1 MGHPGKNAPGLV
13 YRCRIFDVYEED
25 VRFPDGRTVRQTRI
39 DHKPTISVVPV
50 DREGNLILI
59 RQYRSAIDQFLIET
73 PAGGIDPEEPIE
85 EAVQR
90 ELAEET
96 GFQAGRLIKLFE
108 GYLVPGYC
116 NEYMYF
122 YLALD
127 LFEKKLPQDEDEVIE
142 ISKVPMVEALRMLK
156 EGAFSDAKSALGITL
171 AADYL
176 ERNGA

>member
-1 MGHPGKNAPGLV
+1 MDHPGRNAPGLV

-25 VRFPDGRTVRQTRI
+25 VPFPDGRTVRQTRI

-73 PAGGIDPEEPIE
+73 PAGNIDGGEAIE
-85 EAVQR
+85 DAVQR
-90 ELAEET
+90 ELAEEI
-96 GFQAGRLIKLFE
+96 GYQAGQLIKLFE

-142 ISKVPMVEALRMLK
+142 ISKIPMAEALRIL
-156 EGAFSDAKSALGITL
+156 ESGAFADAKSALGIML
-171 AADYL
+171 AANYL
-176 ERNGA
+176 KRNGA